1 MLVLSASLAMSWWPL
16 LDFWYIQQ
24 KKNTMIVYLHQRDS
38 KLIKTPI
45 APLIY
50 RAAQSQDV
58 TDNAT
63 QRSLDVPDIYILCV
77 WIFSLLV
84 HNGVG
89 LE

>member
-1 MLVLSASLAMSWWPL
+1 MDAFPQGATSHVLVLASGL
-16 LDFWYIQQ
+16 LVHPTKI
-24 KKNTMIVYLHQRDS
+24 TMIVDLHHRNS

-45 APLIY
+45 APLIH

-77 WIFSLLV
+77 WICSSLV